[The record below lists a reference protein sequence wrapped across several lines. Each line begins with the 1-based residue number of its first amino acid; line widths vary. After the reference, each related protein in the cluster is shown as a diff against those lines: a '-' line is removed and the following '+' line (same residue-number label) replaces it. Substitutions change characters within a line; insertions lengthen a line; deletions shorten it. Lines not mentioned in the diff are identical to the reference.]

1 VEREAKGATAVPGL
15 LELLHPAWQALIAVC
30 LLLVLLLGLRRMA
43 QRGPSRM
50 SNGVIVTGFLIIAVT
65 VLTALASQLR

>member
-1 VEREAKGATAVPGL
+1 VKRREPFAVPGL

-43 QRGPSRM
+43 QRGPSR
-50 SNGVIVTGFLIIAVT
+50 IAVT